1 MSPKRQLRHESYTVA
16 MICPLRVELSAVRY
30 MLDEE
35 HAPLPQN
42 PHDHNIYVLGSMCG
56 HNVVIGSFPD
66 GFMGLTPTA
75 MIEAHLSRKFTEVE
89 LCLVVGIGGGIPST
103 TTDIRLGDVVVSDP
117 KGALGGVVRHD
128 SDHPTTERSDR
139 KKYPSPPAPEWGPV
153 LTKMQSDYL
162 ARTPRIDEFISGM
175 FRRYPFLREHYTR
188 PPSASD
194 VLFPKGYVHPGN
206 VATCAS
212 CDKRMA
218 LSRSPRSSP
227 NTSQVFFGLI
237 ASGNSVIKNAK
248 KRDEIE
254 EKFKGAL
261 CFEMEAAGVISDLK
275 CIVIRGIADYC
286 DSHKNDDWHGYAAA
300 AAAAMAKE
308 MLTYVAP
315 MGI

>member
-16 MICPLRVELSAVRY
+16 LICPLRVELSAARY

-42 PHDHNIYVLGSMCG
+42 PHDENVYVLGSMCG

-75 MIEAHLSRKFTEVE
+75 MIEAHLIRTFTEVE

-128 SDHPTTERSDR
+128 CDHPTAERSDR

-153 LTKMQSDYL
+153 LTKMQSDHR
-162 ARTPRIDEFISGM
+162 AWAPRIDELISEM
-175 FRRYPFLREHYTR
+175 FWRHPCLREQYTR

-194 VLFPKGYVHPGN
+194 VLFPKSYVHPRKGS
-206 VATCAS
+206 TCAS
-212 CDKRMA
+212 CDKTMA
-218 LSRSPRSSP
+218 LSRSPRASP

-237 ASGNSVIKNAK
+237 VSGNSVIKNGVT
-248 KRDEIE
+248 RDEIE

-275 CIVIRGIADYC
+275 CIIIRGIADYS

-315 MGI
+315 MSI